1 MQLPNEIIIPKVA
14 EYIRNGHTVTLPLR
28 GYSMRPYLEDER
40 DKALL
45 AKVPEQLKV
54 GDVILA
60 EIAPK
65 CYALHRIVNVSGDN
79 ITMYGDGNFSPEHI
93 HRSDVLAIATGFFRK
108 GSEHLTPVDSFW
120 YTCYWHIWLK
130 LRPLRYPLLLCYR
143 AKRNPREFVSK
154 SFNKIL
160 QICKLRKA

>member
-14 EYIRNGHTVTLPLR
+14 EYVHNGHTVTLPLR
-28 GYSMRPYLEDER
+28 GYSMRPYLEDGR

-45 AKVPEQLKV
+45 TKAPEKLKI

-65 CYALHRIVNVSGDN
+65 CYALHRIVDISGDN
-79 ITMYGDGNFSPEHI
+79 ITMCGDGNFSLEYI

-108 GSEHLTPVDSFW
+108 GSKHVTPVDNFW
-120 YTCYWHIWLK
+120 YTCYWHMWLK

-143 AKRNPREFVSK
+143 AKRNPREFISK

-160 QICKLRKA
+160 HICKLRKA

>member
-45 AKVPEQLKV
+45 TKVPEQLKV

-120 YTCYWHIWLK
+120 YTCYWHMWLK

>member
-1 MQLPNEIIIPKVA
+1 MA

-45 AKVPEQLKV
+45 TKVPEQLKV

-65 CYALHRIVNVSGDN
+65 CYALHRIVNVSGEN

-93 HRSDVLAIATGFFRK
+93 HRGDVLAIATGFFRK

>member
-1 MQLPNEIIIPKVA
+1 MA

-45 AKVPEQLKV
+45 TKVPEQLKV

>member
-1 MQLPNEIIIPKVA
+1 MA

-45 AKVPEQLKV
+45 TKVPEQLKV

-93 HRSDVLAIATGFFRK
+93 HRGDVLAIATGFFRK

>member
-45 AKVPEQLKV
+45 TKVPEQLKV

-93 HRSDVLAIATGFFRK
+93 RRGDVLAIATGFFRK

>member
-14 EYIRNGHTVTLPLR
+14 EYVRDGHTVTLPLR
-28 GYSMRPYLEDER
+28 GYSMRPFLEDGR
-40 DKALL
+40 DKAVLTK
-45 AKVPEQLKV
+45 APETLKI

-65 CYALHRIVNVSGDN
+65 SYALHRIVDIAGDN

-93 HRSDVLAIATGFFRK
+93 HRRNVLAIATGFYRK
-108 GSEHLTPVDSFW
+108 GSNKVTPVDSLL
-120 YTCYWHIWLK
+120 YTCYWHLWLE

-143 AKRNPREFVSK
+143 AKRNPREFISK

-160 QICKLRKA
+160 QICKLRKE

>member
-45 AKVPEQLKV
+45 AQVPEQLKV

-93 HRSDVLAIATGFFRK
+93 HRGDVLAIATGFFRK

-120 YTCYWHIWLK
+120 YTCYWHMWLK